1 MVFSVVHR
9 LVGSAFLS
17 NGYMGGLASRRAGGS
32 RSIQQSFSMICRCE
46 NMTTNGLQGGRRGCA
61 ESDEGARSKFRAG
74 QMVEAEMDR
83 DEVPVNC
90 EQAHKGI
97 WGQAK
102 EDRGGLEASDSKKK
116 GEILVL
122 SLVLKSALLRPL
134 PKPRPPGPIPVLK
147 LVLKSALQ
155 RPPAKP

>member
-1 MVFSVVHR
+1 MHR

-32 RSIQQSFSMICRCE
+32 RSIKQSFSMICRCE
-46 NMTTNGLQGGRRGCA
+46 NMTTNGLQGVRRGCA

-74 QMVEAEMDR
+74 QMVETEMDR

-102 EDRGGLEASDSKKK
+102 QDEGGLEASDSISYHISKMHF
-116 GEILVL
+116 IHACMLCRA
-122 SLVLKSALLRPL
+122 STRQIALDR
-134 PKPRPPGPIPVLK
+134 
-147 LVLKSALQ
+147 
-155 RPPAKP
+155 